1 MCTDYATTLR
11 PGIADSIDRLVHWMH
26 RCARLASREP
36 IPPPLGSQEQVT
48 NMATA
53 IDLGRG
59 SWKDL
64 SISYEEAL
72 SLLPEALKKEGFGI
86 ITQIDMQETFK
97 AKLGVDFRRYRI
109 FGACNPSLALA
120 ALQKDPRVGVLLPCN
135 VVLYERDDGKAV
147 VGAVNPMQT
156 LGASGEGGG
165 LTDVARDVVARLERV
180 LADLPS

>member
-1 MCTDYATTLR
+1 M
-11 PGIADSIDRLVHWMH
+11 
-26 RCARLASREP
+26 
-36 IPPPLGSQEQVT
+36 

-53 IDLGRG
+53 IDLARG

-72 SLLPEALKKEGFGI
+72 SRLPEALKKEGFGI

-109 FGACNPSLALA
+109 FGACNPSLAHA

-135 VVLYERDDGKAV
+135 GVLYERDDGKAV
-147 VGAVNPMQT
+147 VGAVDPMQT

-165 LTDVARDVVARLERV
+165 LTDLARDVGARLERV